1 MAQAASHGRQD
12 VTDIVVCAEVIKRD
26 QPAVLAP
33 DRGLV
38 HADGHDVESA
48 ALGGDVGG
56 DTLAKNVFFKCDPF
70 NIVTGLGCEVVGET
84 LHPDHVA
91 IVDRCNGQCFCVS
104 NARRHQRRR
113 GCRADQFS
121 EVHGIPPPE
130 LLCPQIQHQ
139 NIFSRQYIFDAR
151 KYSIV
156 GSGLG
161 RLLSRPM
168 RA

>member
-56 DTLAKNVFFKCDPF
+56 DTLAKNIFFKCDPF

-84 LHPDHVA
+84 LHPDHVT
-91 IVDRCNGQCFCVS
+91 IVDRCDGQCFCVS

-130 LLCPQIQHQ
+130 SYAPKSNTNMFSRV
-139 NIFSRQYIFDAR
+139 NIFLTRV
-151 KYSIV
+151 KYLMMEP
-156 GSGLG
+156 GLG
-161 RLLSRPM
+161 RCCLG
-168 RA
+168 